1 MFFLKKLHNISIL
14 GYPKNGDKM
23 KEDLELIKHIYQD
36 SEMATFTLNELQNLI
51 KDKDNKIKGAIED
64 ILTTYTNFQEKS
76 KEILQEEKELES
88 IKMTSK
94 VMAKMGIKKEVKGD
108 NSDASI
114 AKMLI
119 EGITMG
125 SLDMTKKI
133 HDYQEKV
140 EKKTMTLAKSFL
152 KFQEES
158 IEKLKKFL

>member
-1 MFFLKKLHNISIL
+1 
-14 GYPKNGDKM
+14 M

-36 SEMATFTLNELQNLI
+36 SEMATFTLNELQNSI